1 MLTSHETF
9 VGQFMK
15 NSERRSV
22 YKQIKDLVKKAQ
34 AVARKELE
42 QRRQRLQAKLVLE
55 NKLYQEEFAENV
67 KSRIDEDIRKRKDNL
82 IEIKSER
89 DRRDKEFLQEMNIKR
104 ELEDCYE
111 IREALTR
118 RDMLQVKEAQLE
130 QITENQRVLI
140 RQRQT
145 DEYWRKVCDTRA
157 RHYEKQLENEQRLLE
172 IYKPTRAEVWMS
184 KSHCTSTSVA
194 RAAEDAIYRKE
205 LLDMIAEK
213 KAKREGEECDR
224 IEEHRKL
231 MREIASEQQDHSAAL
246 VRRKRAVYKA
256 TMEYIDYARRLHK
269 LEEDAQAARYARID
283 DLRHVDI
290 CTKSN
295 LALEV
300 KRKAKLA
307 KLYYAELRRQ
317 MCDEYERR
325 LREVHE
331 RPRTKIIENRFVHP
345 EKSKAELLAE
355 QRKGREE
362 LDHQLAENAR
372 LQAEEEEKV
381 AEQYIA
387 DQKDHLPTHPNWL
400 IYQCPNKNFAV
411 QRVSSEVQRLSKS
424 EVKLERE
431 NACIEPC
438 GCFARLPND
447 CVNHSYLSPLKRGPN
462 ADQKLRNTTLCLP
475 REACEHTIWWYAYG
489 GSLYCIA
496 KSEMS
501 MSLLPSD
508 LQSSMKNEQNRFNN
522 RQNGYGHQPLIGD
535 GQ

>member
-1 MLTSHETF
+1 MLTSHEIF

-34 AVARKELE
+34 TVAQKELE
-42 QRRQRLQAKLVLE
+42 QRRQRLQAKLELE
-55 NKLYQEEFAENV
+55 DKLYQEEFAENV
-67 KSRIDEDIRKRKDNL
+67 KSRI

-89 DRRDKEFLQEMNIKR
+89 DRRDKEFLQEMIIKR
-104 ELEDCYE
+104 KLEDCYE
-111 IREALTR
+111 IREALSR

-130 QITENQRVLI
+130 QITEKQRALI

-145 DEYWRKVCDTRA
+145 DEYWRKVCDTHA
-157 RHYEKQLENEQRLLE
+157 RHYEKQLEKEQRLLKNMKAHKGKGLDE
-172 IYKPTRAEVWMS
+172 QIALNQHERDLELERKRQEAEELAKHLHELSLEKCRLRVPPKMQ
-184 KSHCTSTSVA
+184 
-194 RAAEDAIYRKE
+194 IYRKE

-246 VRRKRAVYKA
+246 LQRKRAVYKA
-256 TMEYIDYARRLHK
+256 TMEYIDYARRLHN
-269 LEEDAQAARYARID
+269 LVEDAEAARNARID

-300 KRKAKLA
+300 KQKAELA

-317 MCDEYERR
+317 MCEEYERR
-325 LREVHE
+325 LREAQEMREQKV
-331 RPRTKIIENRFVHP
+331 IENRFVHP
-345 EKSKAELLAE
+345 EISKAE
-355 QRKGREE
+355 QHKMREE

-372 LQAEEEEKV
+372 LQAEEEEKYNKQLELVADDRDFCKRV

-400 IYQCPNKNFAV
+400 IYQCPNKHFAV
-411 QRVSSEVQRLSKS
+411 KCVSSEVQGLSKS

-431 NACIEPC
+431 DACIEPC
-438 GCFARLPND
+438 GCFARSPNE
-447 CVNHSYLSPLKRGPN
+447 CSNYSYLSPLKRGPN
-462 ADQKLRNTTLCLP
+462 ADQKLRNATLCLP
-475 REACEHTIWWYAYG
+475 RE
-489 GSLYCIA
+489 SVVVL
-496 KSEMS
+496 
-501 MSLLPSD
+501 
-508 LQSSMKNEQNRFNN
+508 R
-522 RQNGYGHQPLIGD
+522 
-535 GQ
+535 

>member
-1 MLTSHETF
+1 MLTSHEIF

-22 YKQIKDLVKKAQ
+22 YKQIQDLVKNAQ
-34 AVARKELE
+34 TVARKELE

-82 IEIKSER
+82 IEIKNER
-89 DRRDKEFLQEMNIKR
+89 DRRDKKFLQKMNIKR

-145 DEYWRKVCDTRA
+145 DEYWRKVYDTRA
-157 RHYEKQLENEQRLLE
+157 RHYEKQLENEQRLLRNIQTHKGRGLDEQIALHQHERELELERKRQEAEELAKHLQE
-172 IYKPTRAEVWMS
+172 ISLEKCRLRVPPKMQ
-184 KSHCTSTSVA
+184 
-194 RAAEDAIYRKE
+194 IYRKE

-213 KAKREGEECDR
+213 KAKREGEERDR

-246 VRRKRAVYKA
+246 LQRKRAVYKA
-256 TMEYIDYARRLHK
+256 TMEYIDYARRLHN
-269 LEEDAQAARYARID
+269 LVEDAEAARNARID

-300 KRKAKLA
+300 KQKAELA

-317 MCDEYERR
+317 MCEEYERR
-325 LREVHE
+325 LREAQEMREQEV
-331 RPRTKIIENRFVHP
+331 IENQFVHP
-345 EKSKAELLAE
+345 AKSKAELLAE
-355 QRKGREE
+355 QRKVREE

-372 LQAEEEEKV
+372 LQAEEEEKYNKQLELVADDRNFCKRV

-400 IYQCPNKNFAV
+400 IYQCPNKHFAV
-411 QRVSSEVQRLSKS
+411 KCVSPERQGLSKS

-431 NACIEPC
+431 DACLEPC
-438 GCFARLPND
+438 GCFARSPNE
-447 CVNHSYLSPLKRGPN
+447 CWNYSYLSPLKHGPN

-475 REACEHTIWWYAYG
+475 RE
-489 GSLYCIA
+489 
-496 KSEMS
+496 
-501 MSLLPSD
+501 
-508 LQSSMKNEQNRFNN
+508 
-522 RQNGYGHQPLIGD
+522 
-535 GQ
+535 

>member
-1 MLTSHETF
+1 
-9 VGQFMK
+9 MK
-15 NSERRSV
+15 NSERRSI

-34 AVARKELE
+34 TVAQKELE
-42 QRRQRLQAKLVLE
+42 QRRQRLQAKLELE
-55 NKLYQEEFAENV
+55 DKLYQEEFAENV
-67 KSRIDEDIRKRKDNL
+67 KSRI

-89 DRRDKEFLQEMNIKR
+89 DRRDKEFLQEMIIKR

-111 IREALTR
+111 IREALSR

-130 QITENQRVLI
+130 QITEKQRALI

-145 DEYWRKVCDTRA
+145 DEYWRKVCDTHSQ
-157 RHYEKQLENEQRLLE
+157 HYKKQLEKEQRLLKNMKAHKGKGLDE
-172 IYKPTRAEVWMS
+172 QIALHQHERELELERKRQEAEELAKHLHELSLEKCRLRVPPKMQ
-184 KSHCTSTSVA
+184 
-194 RAAEDAIYRKE
+194 IYRKE

-213 KAKREGEECDR
+213 KAKREGEERDR

-246 VRRKRAVYKA
+246 LQRKRAVYKA

-269 LEEDAQAARYARID
+269 LEDYAQAARYARID

-300 KRKAKLA
+300 KRKAELA
-307 KLYYAELRRQ
+307 KLYYAELLRQ
-317 MCDEYERR
+317 MCEEYERR
-325 LREVHE
+325 QREAHE
-331 RPRTKIIENRFVHP
+331 RREQKIIKNRFVHP

-355 QRKGREE
+355 QHKVREE

-372 LQAEEEEKV
+372 LQAEEEEKYNKQLELVADDRDFCKRV

-411 QRVSSEVQRLSKS
+411 KCVSSEVQGLSKS
-424 EVKLERE
+424 EVKLERDD
-431 NACIEPC
+431 AYIEPW

-447 CVNHSYLSPLKRGPN
+447 CVNHSYLSPLKRGLN
-462 ADQKLRNTTLCLP
+462 ADQKLRNATLCLP
-475 REACEHTIWWYAYG
+475 RE
-489 GSLYCIA
+489 SVVVL
-496 KSEMS
+496 
-501 MSLLPSD
+501 
-508 LQSSMKNEQNRFNN
+508 R
-522 RQNGYGHQPLIGD
+522 
-535 GQ
+535 

>member
-1 MLTSHETF
+1 MLTSHEIF
-9 VGQFMK
+9 VGQFMT

-34 AVARKELE
+34 TVAQKELE
-42 QRRQRLQAKLVLE
+42 QRRQRLQAKLELE
-55 NKLYQEEFAENV
+55 DKLYQEEFAENV
-67 KSRIDEDIRKRKDNL
+67 KSQ
-82 IEIKSER
+82 R

-111 IREALTR
+111 IREALTH
-118 RDMLQVKEAQLE
+118 RDKLQVKEAQLE
-130 QITENQRVLI
+130 QITEKQRAVI

-145 DEYWRKVCDTRA
+145 DEYWRKVCDTHA
-157 RHYEKQLENEQRLLE
+157 RHYEKQLEKEQRLLKNIQAHKGRGFDE
-172 IYKPTRAEVWMS
+172 QIALHQRERELELERKRQEAEELAKHLHELRLEKCRLRVPPKMQ
-184 KSHCTSTSVA
+184 
-194 RAAEDAIYRKE
+194 IYRKE
-205 LLDMIAEK
+205 LLDVIAEK

-224 IEEHRKL
+224 IQEHRKL

-256 TMEYIDYARRLHK
+256 NIEYIDYACRLHK

-295 LALEV
+295 LALEL
-300 KRKAKLA
+300 KQKAELA

-317 MCDEYERR
+317 MCEEYERR
-325 LREVHE
+325 L
-331 RPRTKIIENRFVHP
+331 P
-345 EKSKAELLAE
+345 KSKAELLAE
-355 QRKGREE
+355 QRKVREE

-372 LQAEEEEKV
+372 LQAEEEEKYSKQLELMADDRDFCKRV

-411 QRVSSEVQRLSKS
+411 KCVSSEVQGLSKS

-431 NACIEPC
+431 DACIEP
-438 GCFARLPND
+438 GGGFARSPNEFS
-447 CVNHSYLSPLKRGPN
+447 NYSYLSPLKHGPN
-462 ADQKLRNTTLCLP
+462 ADQKLRNATLCMP
-475 REACEHTIWWYAYG
+475 RE
-489 GSLYCIA
+489 SVVVL
-496 KSEMS
+496 
-501 MSLLPSD
+501 
-508 LQSSMKNEQNRFNN
+508 R
-522 RQNGYGHQPLIGD
+522 
-535 GQ
+535 